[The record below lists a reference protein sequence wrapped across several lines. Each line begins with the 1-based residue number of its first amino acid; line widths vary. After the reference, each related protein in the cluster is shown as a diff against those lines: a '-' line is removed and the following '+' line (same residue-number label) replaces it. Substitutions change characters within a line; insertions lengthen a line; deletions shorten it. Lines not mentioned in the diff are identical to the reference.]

1 MILDNL
7 TNQSVATNLEFLDN
21 VETFLHLVRMVP
33 LMNVVKNL
41 MKLIQAC
48 DIFVINTM
56 STIELYQTKLYEM
69 FIDPTITF
77 TSNEFLSFKTLVNGR
92 LETILMKWITNLN
105 NKFHHLAF
113 EC

>member
-1 MILDNL
+1 MILDKL

-41 MKLIQAC
+41 MKLVQAC

-56 STIELYQTKLYEM
+56 
-69 FIDPTITF
+69 
-77 TSNEFLSFKTLVNGR
+77 
-92 LETILMKWITNLN
+92 
-105 NKFHHLAF
+105 
-113 EC
+113 